1 MTNIQQNTSEMR
13 RMFHRFPEVGF
24 TEFITTY
31 EIYKKL
37 EPMAYKLYLGD
48 DVLLRSARVG
58 VPGNEAFLRSY
69 ERAVK
74 HGVPEDFL
82 EHIKEGTTGV
92 IATLDT
98 GKPGPH
104 FAARFDIDGL
114 PIKESADND
123 HIPSSENFISLHE
136 GEMHACGHDGHITTG
151 LFLADYINTNKDK
164 LKGRFTII
172 FQAAEES
179 VRGAKSVV
187 EKGWLDDVDY
197 FFSGH
202 LGIRNLPVG
211 TVSASTTD
219 FLASSKFDVKF
230 TGKSAHAGVEP
241 DAGNNSLL
249 AASAAALNLNAIAR
263 HGNGST
269 RINVGTMKAGSG
281 RNVIAD
287 AAFMEIETRGETTE
301 LNHYMYNKARTVIQ
315 AAADMYENE
324 VEIIDMG
331 EAPNAVC
338 SDELIE
344 VVTEAVKENTHITD
358 LKESLPL
365 GASEDVTMMIERVHE
380 KNGKAT
386 YMLFPYELKYGH
398 HHPKFDL
405 DESVLHVAVSTYIDI
420 VNSLMKSDEI
430 FKK

>member
-1 MTNIQQNTSEMR
+1 MTTIKENLVEMR
-13 RMFHRFPEVGF
+13 RRFHRFPEVGF

-31 EIYKKL
+31 EIYKVLKQ
-37 EPMAYKLYLGD
+37 MDYTLYLGD
-48 DVLLRSARVG
+48 DVLLRSARIG
-58 VPGNEAFLRSY
+58 VPGPEMFTKSA
-69 ERAVK
+69 ERAK
-74 HGVPEDFL
+74 QYGVPEEFL
-82 EHIKEGTTGV
+82 EQVKEGTTGV
-92 IATLDT
+92 VATLDT
-98 GKPGPH
+98 GVPGPH

-114 PIKESADND
+114 PITESTD
-123 HIPSSENFISLHE
+123 ENHVPAGEKFISLHE

-151 LFLADYINTNKDK
+151 LFLADYINANKAS

-172 FQAAEES
+172 FQPAEES

-211 TVSASTTD
+211 TVSAGTTD

-249 AASAAALNLNAIAR
+249 AAAAAALNLNAIAR
-263 HGNGST
+263 HGDGST
-269 RINVGTMKAGSG
+269 RINVGTMRAGSG

-287 AAFMEIETRGETTE
+287 FALMEIETRGETTE
-301 LNHYMYNKARTVIQ
+301 LNHYMYEKAKTVIQ
-315 AAADMYENE
+315 AAADMYEND
-324 VEIIDMG
+324 VEIIGMG
-331 EAPNAVC
+331 EAPDAAC
-338 SDELIE
+338 SAELITA
-344 VVTEAVKENTHITD
+344 VKEAVKNNRLITD
-358 LKESLPL
+358 LKDTLPL
-365 GASEDVTMMIERVHE
+365 GASEDVTMMMERVLE

-386 YMLFPYELKYGH
+386 YMLFPFELKYGH

-405 DESVLHVAVSTYIDI
+405 DESVLHVAISAYIDI
-420 VNSLMKSDEI
+420 VNSLMKRD
-430 FKK
+430 

>member
-1 MTNIQQNTSEMR
+1 MTDIQQKLTATR
-13 RMFHRFPEVGF
+13 RKFHRFPEVGF

-31 EIYKKL
+31 EIYKTLK
-37 EPMAYKLYLGD
+37 PMDYTLYLGD

-58 VPGNEAFLRSY
+58 VPGKDAFLHSY
-69 ERAVK
+69 KRAAEY
-74 HGVPEDFL
+74 GVPEEFL
-82 EHIKEGTTGV
+82 DYVKEGTTGV

-114 PIKESADND
+114 PITESADED
-123 HIPSSENFISLHE
+123 HIPKKGDFKSLHE

-151 LFLADYINTNKDK
+151 LFLAEYINAEKDN
-164 LKGRFTII
+164 LKGRFTLI
-172 FQAAEES
+172 FQPAEES

-211 TVSASTTD
+211 TVSAGTTD

-241 DAGNNSLL
+241 DSGNNSLL

-263 HGNGST
+263 HGKGRT
-269 RINVGTMKAGSG
+269 RINTGTLSAGSG

-287 AAFMEIETRGETTE
+287 TAFMEIETRGETTE
-301 LNHYMYNKARTVIQ
+301 LNHYMYKKAKTVIQ

-324 VEIIDMG
+324 AEIIDMG
-331 EAPNAVC
+331 EAPNAAC
-338 SDELIE
+338 SKELIE
-344 VVTEAVKENTHITD
+344 TVKEAVKHNSNITD
-358 LKESLPL
+358 LRDTLPL
-365 GASEDVTMMIERVHE
+365 GASEDVTMMMERVVE

-386 YMLFPYELKYGH
+386 YMLFPFALKYGH

-420 VNSLMKSDEI
+420 VNWLMKNG
-430 FKK
+430 

>member
-1 MTNIQQNTSEMR
+1 MTTIKENLVEMR
-13 RMFHRFPEVGF
+13 RRFHRLPEVGF

-31 EIYKKL
+31 EIYKLL
-37 EPMAYKLYLGD
+37 EQMDYKLYLGD
-48 DVLLRSARVG
+48 DVLLRSARAG
-58 VPGNEAFLRSY
+58 VPAKEKFTKSY
-69 ERAVK
+69 ERAINY
-74 HGVPEDFL
+74 GVPEDFL
-82 EHIKEGTTGV
+82 EYVKEGTTGV

-98 GKPGPH
+98 GNPGPH

-114 PIKESADND
+114 PITESEDED
-123 HIPSSENFISLHE
+123 HIPGEEKFISLHK

-151 LFLADYINTNKDK
+151 LFLADYINASKDS
-164 LKGRFTII
+164 LKGKFTII
-172 FQAAEES
+172 FQPAEEN
-179 VRGAKSVV
+179 VRGAKSIV

-202 LGIRNLPVG
+202 VGIRNMPVG
-211 TVSASTTD
+211 TVSAGTTD

-249 AASAAALNLNAIAR
+249 AASSAALNLNAIAR
-263 HGNGST
+263 HGDGST
-269 RINVGTMKAGSG
+269 RINVGTMRAGSG

-287 AAFMEIETRGETTE
+287 TAFMEIETRGETTE
-301 LNHYMYNKARTVIQ
+301 LNHYMYEKAKTVIQ

-338 SDELIE
+338 SDELI
-344 VVTEAVKENTHITD
+344 TAVKKSVKNNQLITD
-358 LKESLPL
+358 LKDTLPL
-365 GASEDVTMMIERVHE
+365 GASEDVTMMMERVLE

-386 YMLFPYELKYGH
+386 YMLFPFELKYGH

-405 DESVLHVAVSTYIDI
+405 DENVLHVAVSTYIDI
-420 VNSLMKSDEI
+420 VNSLMKRD
-430 FKK
+430 

>member
-1 MTNIQQNTSEMR
+1 MTNIKHELSEMR
-13 RMFHRFPEVGF
+13 RKFHRFPEVGF

-37 EPMAYKLYLGD
+37 EPMDFKLYLGD
-48 DVLLRSARVG
+48 DVLLKSARVG
-58 VPGNEAFLRSY
+58 VPSQEKFTKSY
-69 ERAVK
+69 ERAINY
-74 HGVPEDFL
+74 GVPEEFL
-82 EHIKEGTTGV
+82 EHVKEGTTGV

-114 PIKESADND
+114 PIKESADDD
-123 HIPSSENFISLHE
+123 HIPNSENFNSLHE

-151 LFLADYINTNKDK
+151 LFLADYINTNQDK

-202 LGIRNLPVG
+202 LGIRSLPAG
-211 TVSASTTD
+211 TVSAGTTD

-241 DAGNNSLL
+241 NAGNNSLL
-249 AASAAALNLNAIAR
+249 AASSAALNLNAIAR
-263 HGNGST
+263 HGGGST

-287 AAFMEIETRGETTE
+287 TAFMEIETRGETTE
-301 LNHYMYNKARTVIQ
+301 LNHYMYNKAKTVIQ

-324 VEIIDMG
+324 VEIIAMG

-338 SDELIE
+338 SDDLI
-344 VVTEAVKENTHITD
+344 EAVKEAVKNNILITD
-358 LKESLPL
+358 LKESLPF
-365 GASEDVTMMIERVHE
+365 GASEDVTMMMERVHE

-420 VNSLMKSDEI
+420 VNSLMKSD
-430 FKK
+430 

>member
-1 MTNIQQNTSEMR
+1 MTTIKENLVEMR
-13 RMFHRFPEVGF
+13 RRFHRFPEVGF

-31 EIYKKL
+31 EIYKVL
-37 EPMAYKLYLGD
+37 EQMDYKLSLGD

-58 VPGNEAFLRSY
+58 VPKEEKFKKSCERAINYGVPEAFL
-69 ERAVK
+69 
-74 HGVPEDFL
+74 
-82 EHIKEGTTGV
+82 EHVKEGTTGV

-114 PIKESADND
+114 PITESKDED
-123 HIPSSENFISLHE
+123 HVPAEEQFISLHE

-151 LFLADYINTNKDK
+151 LFIADYINANKDS

-172 FQAAEES
+172 FQPAEES

-187 EKGWLDDVDY
+187 ERGWLDDVDY

-211 TVSASTTD
+211 TVSAGTTD

-230 TGKSAHAGVEP
+230 TGKPAHAGVEP

-249 AASAAALNLNAIAR
+249 AASGAALNLNAIAR
-263 HGNGST
+263 HGDGST
-269 RINVGTMKAGSG
+269 RINVGTMRAGSG
-281 RNVIAD
+281 RNVVAD
-287 AAFMEIETRGETTE
+287 SAFMEIETRGETTE
-301 LNHYMYNKARTVIQ
+301 LNHYMYNKAKTVIQ

-324 VEIIDMG
+324 VEIIEMG
-331 EAPNAVC
+331 EAPDAVC
-338 SDELIE
+338 SDELI
-344 VVTEAVKENTHITD
+344 TAVKDAVKNNELITD
-358 LKESLPL
+358 LKDTLPL
-365 GASEDVTMMIERVHE
+365 GASEDVTMMMERVLD

-386 YMLFPYELKYGH
+386 YMLFPFELKYGH

-420 VNSLMKSDEI
+420 VNALMKMD
-430 FKK
+430 

>member
-1 MTNIQQNTSEMR
+1 MTNIKHELSEMR
-13 RMFHRFPEVGF
+13 RKFHRFPEVGF

-37 EPMAYKLYLGD
+37 EPMGFKLYLGD

-58 VPGNEAFLRSY
+58 VPAQEEFNKSY
-69 ERAVK
+69 ERAINY
-74 HGVPEDFL
+74 GVPEEFL
-82 EHIKEGTTGV
+82 QYVKEGTTGV

-98 GKPGPH
+98 GKSGPH

-114 PIKESADND
+114 PIKESADDD
-123 HIPSSENFISLHE
+123 HIPSRENFKSTHE

-151 LFLADYINTNKDK
+151 LFLADYINNNKDK
-164 LKGRFTII
+164 LQGRFTII

-197 FFSGH
+197 FFSSH

-249 AASAAALNLNAIAR
+249 AASAAALNLHAIAR
-263 HGNGST
+263 NGDGAT

-287 AAFMEIETRGETTE
+287 TAFMEIETRGETTE
-301 LNHYMYNKARTVIQ
+301 LNHYMYNKAKTVIQ

-324 VEIIDMG
+324 VEIIEMG

-344 VVTEAVKENTHITD
+344 VVKEAVKDNGYITD
-358 LKESLPL
+358 FKEALPL
-365 GASEDVTMMIERVHE
+365 GASEDVTMMIERVQE

-386 YMLFPYELKYGH
+386 YMLFPYELEYGH

-420 VNSLMKSDEI
+420 VNSLMKND
-430 FKK
+430 

>member
-1 MTNIQQNTSEMR
+1 MTSIKHELSEMR
-13 RMFHRFPEVGF
+13 RKFHRFPEVGF

-31 EIYKKL
+31 EIYKTL
-37 EPMAYKLYLGD
+37 ETMNYKLYIGD
-48 DVLLRSARVG
+48 DVLLKSARVG
-58 VPGNEAFLRSY
+58 VPAQEKFTESY
-69 ERAVK
+69 ERAINY
-74 HGVPEDFL
+74 GVPEDFL
-82 EHIKEGTTGV
+82 EHVKEGTTGV
-92 IATLDT
+92 IAVLDT

-114 PIKESADND
+114 PITESADDD
-123 HIPSSENFISLHE
+123 HIPNSENFKSLHE

-151 LFLADYINTNKDK
+151 LFLADYINTNQDQ
-164 LKGRFTII
+164 LKGRFTLI

-179 VRGAKSVV
+179 VRGARSVV

-202 LGIRNLPVG
+202 LGIRNLPAG
-211 TVSASTTD
+211 TVSAATTD

-263 HGNGST
+263 HGHGST

-287 AAFMEIETRGETTE
+287 TAFMEIETRGETTE
-301 LNHYMYNKARTVIQ
+301 LNHYMYNKAKTVIQ

-324 VEIIDMG
+324 VEIIAMG
-331 EAPNAVC
+331 EAPDAVC

-344 VVTEAVKENTHITD
+344 VVKEAVKDNDLITD
-358 LKESLPL
+358 LKETLPL
-365 GASEDVTMMIERVHE
+365 GASEDVTMMMERVHE

-420 VNSLMKSDEI
+420 VNALMKSD
-430 FKK
+430 